1 MSSLKR
7 IISGTI
13 SGLVRNFS
21 NIIIHILSLP
31 IYLTFW
37 SIKLYG
43 VWILLLTVVSIL
55 KVPLYSYREYLGNEF
70 LKLGKKIK
78 KKFLKFYMVR
88 QLLCSCM
95 ELY

>member
-70 LKLGKKIK
+70 LKLGKKNK
-78 KKFLKFYMVR
+78 KKNF
-88 QLLCSCM
+88 
-95 ELY
+95 